1 MRKIF
6 QSLRILKWFGDSVY
20 LFGNTMEKQR
30 QSSMNLIGERKDIS
44 MDVIIAYIVVGLV
57 VIEII
62 SRLK

>member
-1 MRKIF
+1 
-6 QSLRILKWFGDSVY
+6 
-20 LFGNTMEKQR
+20 MEKQR

-44 MDVIIAYIVVGLV
+44 MDEIIAYIVVGLV